1 MAKYTSKGTGGDVLL
16 ANAMPEAEYMYGCT
30 PTSIAMILG
39 YYDRCGY
46 RGTDLSDIVEGEV
59 DLKERGLDGNAYN
72 MNAFDTVLGRLTA
85 TEEYVYRF
93 HSRDGAETTPKQE
106 LPYTFKTGTSTLDT
120 SVWNCLADNLGTGQ
134 FWRGNPNLSTT
145 VTYCPLEELYTY
157 DHTIPITDGSTTK
170 NVRYIDTA
178 MLYGLDLYVQSRGY
192 SMDYEITG
200 TYMADVANGDF
211 TFADYMREIDSGRP
225 VLISIQGH
233 SMVGYGYN
241 AATNEIIFDD
251 CYKSGQ
257 RMAWD
262 GTYLYD
268 DAERSLQSLTVI
280 GINVN
285 GDVDLALVNAPG
297 ASEPVVVAGTTGA
310 TATPDH
316 VFEGTPIYLNYAV
329 FNPGTKDSEEF
340 SVSIRIDD
348 APASTAAT
356 DPLPAKTSRTIT
368 DLPLGE
374 LSVGMHNV
382 RVILDESNEIQ
393 ELTGSNNA
401 AGADILIL
409 KSGTTVLSGSRTVE
423 SGESLVDVYL
433 PGGATVSLNGGD
445 MDGAVLRGTV
455 TSSSSDGTV
464 YFMRASAGVTQGG
477 QASATAVYGYGE
489 LSAASGGILLD
500 TRVGANGSAFVRRG
514 GTASD
519 TVVES
524 GGRLAVSSGGTHTGR
539 LRLEHGASVSI
550 YTGATL
556 DFDITNVSPK
566 ADALVNDYSLIKGA
580 PDCTLTISATQ
591 TVGVYRLADGAESFY
606 RTISVV
612 NTAGEEL
619 GTLEAGQTVSI
630 GGVDYALNLSD
641 GALSV
646 TVGDPAPEP
655 EPEPGPMVPEVFYVG
670 DFAGTGKAQL
680 AAESG
685 GSVMIYADGAAWGAG
700 LKAENGWS
708 IAGAGDFNGD
718 GRTDFLRI
726 HEASGL
732 LVEELSG
739 GDGSF
744 AMNVL
749 EMKKSA
755 WNILGTGDFNGNGA
769 DDVLEANRTGVTA
782 NVGLLAYS
790 DGRTSA
796 RDLFAGYTNAWELAG
811 VGDFNGDGTDDMLWR
826 TGVTDGDGTD
836 SFGYLTWL
844 SGLPAESNWQ
854 RIGVIARDEWTFLGA
869 GDFNGDGTDDMAM
882 VDSAGVVNIWE
893 FEDGGLKVYSEAE
906 TEAGKS
912 ARTQLTETVTADMI
926 FAGIGDFDG
935 DGTDDFAWYDTAA
948 GVAEFWQIDDKQFV
962 ARHEIAV
969 IG

>member
-1 MAKYTSKGTGGDVLL
+1 MPSYTSKGINGDVLL
-16 ANAMPEAEYMYGCT
+16 AKAMPEAEYMYGCT

-39 YYDRCGY
+39 YYDLYGY
-46 RGTDLSDIVEGEV
+46 RGTDLSDIVEGDV
-59 DLKERGLDGNAYN
+59 DLKERALDGNAYN

-85 TEEYVYRF
+85 SEEYVYRF
-93 HSRDGAETTPKQE
+93 HSRDGVDTTPKQE
-106 LPYTFKTGTSTLDT
+106 LSHTFKSGTSTLDM
-120 SVWNCLADNLGTGQ
+120 SVWNCLADYLGTGQ
-134 FWRGNPNLSTT
+134 YWRGNANLSTT
-145 VTYCPLEELYTY
+145 VTYCSLEQLYTY
-157 DHTIPITDGSTTK
+157 DHTVSITDGSTTK
-170 NVRYIDTA
+170 NVRYIDTS

-192 SMDYEITG
+192 AMDFEITG

-211 TFADYMREIDSGRP
+211 TFADYMHEIDSGRP

-241 AATNEIIFDD
+241 ATTREIIFDD

-262 GTYLYD
+262 GTYLFGD
-268 DAERSLQSLTVI
+268 TERPLQSFTVI
-280 GINVN
+280 GINVT
-285 GDVDLALVNAPG
+285 GDVDLAIEKAPG
-297 ASEPVVVAGTTGA
+297 ASEQVVVAGAAGA
-310 TATPDH
+310 TATPDYC
-316 VFEGTPIYLNYAV
+316 FEGTPIYLNY
-329 FNPGTKDSEEF
+329 FFSNPGTKDSNAF
-340 SVSIRIDD
+340 SVSVRIDGGLV
-348 APASTAAT
+348 SSAAT
-356 DPLPAKTSRTIT
+356 DPLPSKTSRTVT

-374 LSVGMHNV
+374 LSAGLHNV

-409 KSGTTVLSGSRTVE
+409 KAGTAVVTGSRTVE
-423 SGESLVDVYL
+423 SGESLVDVYI

-445 MDGAVLRGTV
+445 MDGAVLRGKV
-455 TSSSSDGTV
+455 TGSSTDGTV
-464 YFMRASAGVTQGG
+464 YFARASASITQGG
-477 QASATAVYGYGE
+477 QASGTAVYGYGE
-489 LSAASGGILLD
+489 LSAASGGIMLD
-500 TRVGANGSAFVRRG
+500 TLVGANGSAFVRKD

-539 LRLEHGASVSI
+539 LRLEQGASVSL
-550 YTGATL
+550 YTGSTL

-580 PDCTLTISATQ
+580 PSFSLTVSATQ
-591 TVGVYRLADGAESFY
+591 AVGVYRLADGAETFY
-606 RTISVV
+606 QSIKVV

-619 GTLEAGQTVSI
+619 GTLETGQTVSI
-630 GGVDYALNLSD
+630 GGVDYALNLTG

-646 TVGDPAPEP
+646 TVGHPEP
-655 EPEPGPMVPEVFYVG
+655 DPEPDPGPMVPEVFYVG

-680 AAESG
+680 AAEG
-685 GSVMIYADGAAWGAG
+685 GGRVIIYADGTAWGVG
-700 LKAENGWS
+700 LKVENGWS

-718 GRTDFLRI
+718 GRTDLLRI
-726 HEASGL
+726 HDVSGL
-732 LVEELSG
+732 LVEELSN
-739 GDGSF
+739 GDGTF
-744 AMNVL
+744 AANVL

-769 DDVLEANRTGVTA
+769 DDVLEANPAGVTA
-782 NVGLLAYS
+782 SVGLLAYR
-790 DGRTSA
+790 DGGTSA
-796 RDLFAGYTNAWELAG
+796 RDLFAGYTNAWELAAT
-811 VGDFNGDGTDDMLWR
+811 GDFNGDGTDDMLWR
-826 TGVTDGDGTD
+826 TGVSDGEGTD
-836 SFGYLTWL
+836 SYGYLTWL

-893 FEDGGLKVYSEAE
+893 YENGGLKVYSEAE
-906 TEAGKS
+906 IEAGKT
-912 ARTQLTETVTADMI
+912 ARTQLTETVSEELT
-926 FAGIGDFDG
+926 FAGIGDFNG
-935 DGTDDFAWYDTAA
+935 DGTDDLAWYDATT

-962 ARHEIAV
+962 ARYEIAV

>member
-1 MAKYTSKGTGGDVLL
+1 MPSYTSKGPGGDVLL

-39 YYDRCGY
+39 YYDLYGY
-46 RGTDLSDIVEGEV
+46 RGTDLSGIVEGEV
-59 DLKERGLDGNAYN
+59 DLKERALDGNAYN

-85 TEEYVYRF
+85 SEEYVYRF
-93 HSRDGAETTPKQE
+93 HSRDGVETTPKQE
-106 LPYTFKTGTSTLDT
+106 LSCTFKSGTSTLDT
-120 SVWNCLADNLGTGQ
+120 SVWNCLADYLGTGQ
-134 FWRGNPNLSTT
+134 YWRGNANLSTT
-145 VTYCPLEELYTY
+145 VTYCTLEKLYTY
-157 DHTIPITDGSTTK
+157 DHTVSIKDGSTTK
-170 NVRYIDTA
+170 NVRYIDTS

-200 TYMADVANGDF
+200 TYLADIAGGDF
-211 TFADYMREIDSGRP
+211 TFADYVHEIDSGRP

-262 GTYLYD
+262 GTYLFGD
-268 DAERSLQSLTVI
+268 TERTLQSFTVI

-285 GDVDLALVNAPG
+285 GNVDLALVNAPG

-310 TATPDH
+310 KVTPDY
-316 VFEGTPIYLNYAV
+316 VFEGTPVYLTYAV
-329 FNPGTKDSEEF
+329 SNPGTKDSDAF
-340 SVSIRIDD
+340 SVSVRIDGEL
-348 APASTAAT
+348 ANSAAA
-356 DPLPAKTSRTIT
+356 DPLASKNSRTIAE
-368 DLPLGE
+368 LPLGV
-374 LSVGMHNV
+374 LSVGLHNV
-382 RVILDESNEIQ
+382 RVVLDEPNEIQ
-393 ELTGSNNA
+393 ELTGSNNVA
-401 AGADILIL
+401 EANLLVL
-409 KSGTTVLSGSRTVE
+409 KSGTTILSGSQTVE

-433 PGGATVSLNGGD
+433 PGGATVTVNGGS
-445 MDGAVLRGTV
+445 MDGAVLRGAV
-455 TSSSSDGTV
+455 TSSSSDGTT
-464 YFMRASAGVTQGG
+464 YFTRASAGIMEGG
-477 QASATAVYGYGE
+477 QASGTAVYGYGE
-489 LSAASGGILLD
+489 LSVSSGGTMLD
-500 TRVGANGSAFVRRG
+500 TFVGAKGSAFVRKG

-539 LRLEHGASVSI
+539 LQLEQGASVSI

-566 ADALVNDYSLIKGA
+566 SDALVNDYSLVKGA
-580 PDCTLTISATQ
+580 PSCTLTVSAEQ
-591 TVGVYRLADGAESFY
+591 AVGVYRLADGAADFDN
-606 RTISVV
+606 TLTVV
-612 NTAGEEL
+612 NASGEEL
-619 GTLEAGQTVSI
+619 GTLDVGQTVSI
-630 GGVDYALNLSD
+630 GGVDYALNLSGD
-641 GALSV
+641 ALSV
-646 TVGDPAPEP
+646 TVGHPEPDPEP
-655 EPEPGPMVPEVFYVG
+655 EPEPMVPETFHVG
-670 DFAGTGKAQL
+670 DFAGTGRAQL
-680 AAESG
+680 AAEAG
-685 GSVMIYADGAAWGAG
+685 GRVIIYSNGAAWGTG
-700 LKAENGWS
+700 LKPDAGWS
-708 IAGAGDFNGD
+708 IAGVGDFNGD

-739 GDGSF
+739 GDGTF
-744 AMNVL
+744 AESVL

-755 WNILGTGDFNGNGA
+755 WDILGTGDFNGNGA
-769 DDVLEANRTGVTA
+769 DDVLEANPAGVTA
-782 NVGLLAYS
+782 SVGLLAYR
-790 DGRTSA
+790 DGATSA
-796 RDLFAGYTNAWELAG
+796 RDLFAGYTNAWELVAT
-811 VGDFNGDGTDDMLWR
+811 GDFNGDGKDDMLWR
-826 TGVTDGDGTD
+826 TGVSDGEGTD
-836 SFGYLTWL
+836 SYGYLTWL

-906 TEAGKS
+906 IEAGKS
-912 ARTQLTETVTADMI
+912 ARTQLTQNVTADLI
-926 FAGIGDFDG
+926 FAGIGDFNG
-935 DGTDDFAWYDTAA
+935 DGTDDFAWYDTATGA
-948 GVAEFWQIDDKQFV
+948 AEFWQIDDKQFV